1 MKFINRIDS
10 VVIELRLGL
19 GLRLKEKDNLFKIRH
34 RTKESQ

>member
-19 GLRLKEKDNLFKIRH
+19 RLEEKDNLFKIRH